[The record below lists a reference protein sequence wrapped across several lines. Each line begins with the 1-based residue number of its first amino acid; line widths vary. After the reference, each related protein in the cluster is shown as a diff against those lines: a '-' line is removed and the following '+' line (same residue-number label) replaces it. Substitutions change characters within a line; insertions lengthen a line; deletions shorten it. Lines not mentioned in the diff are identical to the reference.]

1 MTKSEQNI
9 RNNLIRQ
16 LDSLKKH
23 CNEKSYAT
31 RERYYD
37 ACCRFCDFLAKHFR
51 SQKFANI
58 QRKHITAYVEHLQD
72 KGISPATIQS
82 DLAGI
87 RFYHRHAGGKNK
99 LPENSELHLERRSVG
114 VANRA
119 WLPDEISKAC
129 RTAQDMKRNDV
140 LLALRIGT
148 DFGLRI
154 HEIAKL
160 RTEQITDAIKNEA
173 LTVKGKGGQVRA
185 VPVETEGQKKLLDL
199 LEGYVRAKKLMP
211 GDYLISQNVKYGVK
225 REIASL
231 QNWLSNNGKKF
242 ADEKRAEKVGDGRKP
257 RMKNLSW
264 HGLRYYY
271 AQQIFRLLTAKGVRN
286 VDREISRRLG
296 HHRGE
301 VTKIY
306 LE

>member
-1 MTKSEQNI
+1 MTQSEQNL
-9 RNNLIRQ
+9 RDNLIRQ

-37 ACCRFCDFLAKHFR
+37 ACCRFCDFLAENFR

-58 QRKHITAYVEHLQD
+58 QSKHITAYVEYLQG

-99 LPENSELHLERRSVG
+99 LPENSELSLDRRSVG
-114 VANRA
+114 TVNRA
-119 WLPDEISKAC
+119 WLPEEI
-129 RTAQDMKRNDV
+129 RQGYLTAQAMKREDV
-140 LLALRIGT
+140 MLAIRVGT

-160 RTEQITDAIKNEA
+160 RAEHITHAVQYGE

-185 VPVETEGQKKLLDL
+185 VPVETEAQKKLLDL
-199 LEGYVRAKKLMP
+199 LAGYVRTKKLLS
-211 GDYLISQNVKYGVK
+211 GEYLISRNGKYGVK

-242 ADEKRAEKVGDGRKP
+242 ADEKRTEKTTGKKP
-257 RMKNLSW
+257 RAKNLTW

-271 AQQIFRLLTAKGVRN
+271 AQQMYRLLTAKGVRN